1 MNVEVTAMKTAVCM
15 YEMNDARNVPSSR
28 SIGCAIST
36 EPTSAASSTPVAAS
50 SCQELH
56 PQLHLSTPAYPPITR
71 MSRRHLHNRKYV
83 RAPRYCTSRY
93 HVYHPQRQHFQLVL
107 CEPGLMVSARNVKTT
122 IYTPKPLIVSTGND
136 IAHVL
141 QHRNETRQTSMP
153 LPRQYQFTGK
163 QVICRSTRCLLQND
177 VTCVL
182 FGNQAHST
190 AVHCTSSYLPSGY
203 EFGQTRIHNCDNNN
217 SSDTKPCF
225 LEYTLIKTGPSYPG
239 DENDHI
245 SSGIL
250 WSLFFL
256 TFLMVGCFIY
266 CWSYQLESFR
276 CPPPLDY
283 PGYPQFYAHYP
294 RRPIYYVYAKRG
306 RPNQKRSSAANKS
319 TEDTDTKAM
328 SIGSNND

>member
-1 MNVEVTAMKTAVCM
+1 MFTSNDTANFVWHCFFRDFGLLGLIHEELVESIMSLNGKFQEMTKNIAILPNRPALKALLILSWIGFKVT
-15 YEMNDARNVPSSR
+15 
-28 SIGCAIST
+28 
-36 EPTSAASSTPVAAS
+36 
-50 SCQELH
+50 
-56 PQLHLSTPAYPPITR
+56 
-71 MSRRHLHNRKYV
+71 
-83 RAPRYCTSRY
+83 
-93 HVYHPQRQHFQLVL
+93 
-107 CEPGLMVSARNVKTT
+107 ARNVKTT
-122 IYTPKPLIVSTGND
+122 IYTPKPLIVSTGID

-141 QHRNETRQTSMP
+141 QHRNETRQTSVP

-225 LEYTLIKTGPSYPG
+225 LEYTLIKAGPSYPG
-239 DENDHI
+239 DENNHI